1 MLRDYLSTVAEHA
14 EEVDADQNDYDG
26 HDDRN
31 QNIDPTNSHLDLIII
46 YENHRGRYHSLSL
59 SRCH

>member
-46 YENHRGRYHSLSL
+46 YEIIEVDITHSA
-59 SRCH
+59 